1 MLYPSGEE
9 GNYCRTSVGDFCL
22 RRNGPRVVLGCRLS
36 AVVLHLRCMVR
47 SDSLGSNLRAKP
59 LLSSPG
65 DFDVQ
70 QSWESLSWD
79 RVSESAPQHRPESL
93 FTLQKPGPHPES
105 SILWLWGVALDLTC
119 ILTGSKVLR
128 VPLSHTLRTNLE
140 GPGSAYIF
148 IGAQLRVGGENRYHQ
163 PPVFPGPTALKAEG
177 EAAHSFILCLV
188 FTHWENE
195 EVHVTSF
202 RGHVNGPI
210 LTRPGVAILV

>member
-9 GNYCRTSVGDFCL
+9 GNYCRARVGDFGL

-47 SDSLGSNLRAKP
+47 SDSLGSNLCAKP
-59 LLSSPG
+59 LSSPG

-119 ILTGSKVLR
+119 ILTGSQVLR

-148 IGAQLRVGGENRYHQ
+148 IGAQLRVGGENTYHQ
-163 PPVFPGPTALKAEG
+163 PPSFPAQPPSKLKVKRHTA
-177 EAAHSFILCLV
+177 SFFALFSHIEKMKRFMWPPSEDMWTV
-188 FTHWENE
+188 QHWRDQ
-195 EVHVTSF
+195 V
-202 RGHVNGPI
+202 
-210 LTRPGVAILV
+210 